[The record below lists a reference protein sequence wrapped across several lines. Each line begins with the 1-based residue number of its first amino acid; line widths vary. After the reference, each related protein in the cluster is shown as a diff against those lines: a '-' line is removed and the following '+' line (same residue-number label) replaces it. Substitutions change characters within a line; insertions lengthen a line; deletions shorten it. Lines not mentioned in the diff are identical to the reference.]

1 MRVGAQTLP
10 SARAAHRTAT
20 RAARALAT
28 AARRRSDAPPA
39 AAERFARYAA
49 PCRCALRSTCRAADA
64 PAALR
69 RRDAGSTPSTY
80 NAKWEAGTKEA
91 MKAQKR
97 VGAPGTTIA
106 TNPIRH
112 L

>member
-1 MRVGAQTLP
+1 MP
-10 SARAAHRTAT
+10 
-20 RAARALAT
+20 
-28 AARRRSDAPPA
+28 PPA
-39 AAERFARYAA
+39 AA
-49 PCRCALRSTCRAADA
+49 RCAPRLAPLTDA